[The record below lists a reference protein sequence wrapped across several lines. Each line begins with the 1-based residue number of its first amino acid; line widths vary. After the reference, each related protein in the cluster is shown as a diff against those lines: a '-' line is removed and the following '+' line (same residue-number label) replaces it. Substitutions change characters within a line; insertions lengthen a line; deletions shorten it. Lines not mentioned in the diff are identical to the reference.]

1 MSEGGKKGVRKLT
14 KQEKQEMAYRL
25 NDLQKR
31 KLIDYDCYL
40 VKDENAK
47 LKEELQMRRRLRQFE
62 LQMKSISKS
71 KLKGSGLFKTEVPD
85 AFLAKSASMKSGV
98 LHSQLAG
105 KEQMQKSGHG
115 ASTIEELHASSVLPE
130 ANGSESLPAIRRK
143 GTSYHRK
150 FLNEVRSRSY
160 KTYLTSLHAVKEYK
174 QGEIENSKLKQRL
187 LKTKMTHQ
195 MSEFKNLSKQA
206 WKKVDELIVEKE
218 EMKEQGGKGG
228 MKESKV
234 IKSEKTEETK
244 KKVEQAPQTKPKAE
258 NQPPA
263 QNKPTGEKTP
273 PLSKP
278 AGENKPAENPA
289 KPNPATNAGGKVDA
303 QKNNPGEKDEN
314 Y

>member
-1 MSEGGKKGVRKLT
+1 MRKLT
-14 KQEKQEMAYRL
+14 KQEKQEMAFRL

-71 KLKGSGLFKTEVPD
+71 KLKSSGLFKTEVPE

-105 KEQMQKSGHG
+105 KEHMQKGGHG
-115 ASTIEELHASSVLPE
+115 ASTIDELHASSVLPE

-160 KTYLTSLHAVKEYK
+160 KTYLASLHAVKEYK

-187 LKTKMTHQ
+187 LKTKMSHQ
-195 MSEFKNLSKQA
+195 ISEFKNLSKQA

-218 EMKEQGGKGG
+218 EMKEQGGNGG

-234 IKSEKTEETK
+234 IKSEKTEEAK
-244 KKVEQAPQTKPKAE
+244 KKGEQAPQTKPKAE
-258 NQPPA
+258 NQQPA

-273 PLSKP
+273 PLNKP
-278 AGENKPAENPA
+278 AGENKTAENPA
-289 KPNPATNAGGKVDA
+289 KPNPPTTTGGKVDA
-303 QKNNPGEKDEN
+303 QKNNPAEKDDN